1 MTRKKKPSR
10 KYIPRNEFRYNRMD
24 TARGHLQFIFGETR
38 SRKLKALGLTH
49 NADDRAPKIKLQSN
63 PNPNDSAPA
72 YVRKK
77 VVTTHKKA
85 FSATQ
90 GGFAFSPEDRAV
102 VRHLTKQYKK
112 STNRHPPGYYEAK
125 KRKKK

>member
-24 TARGHLQFIFGETR
+24 TARGHLQFVFGETR
-38 SRKLKALGLTH
+38 SQKLKALGLTH
-49 NADDRAPKIKLQSN
+49 SADDRAPKIKLQSN
-63 PNPNDSAPA
+63 PNPEDCAPA
-72 YVRKK
+72 YLRKK
-77 VVTTHKKA
+77 AVTTPKTA
-85 FSATQ
+85 FSDVQ
-90 GGFAFSPEDRAV
+90 SGFSFSSEDRAV

>member
-10 KYIPRNEFRYNRMD
+10 KYLPRNEFRYNLMD
-24 TARGHLQFIFGETR
+24 TARGHLQFVFGETK
-38 SRKLKALGLTH
+38 SQKFKALGLTH
-49 NADDRAPKIKLQSN
+49 NADDRAPKIKLQAN
-63 PNPNDSAPA
+63 PNPKDSEPA

-77 VVTTHKKA
+77 AVTTPKKA
-85 FSATQ
+85 FSTVQ
-90 GGFAFSPEDRAV
+90 SGFVFSPEDQAV

-112 STNRHPPGYYEAK
+112 STNRHPTGYYEAK